1 MLNFGAQ
8 KRAEANYGSMFGMPC
23 YLANSDIA
31 EVGYRGDHVDA
42 AATQQMRVIVGQ
54 LLLMVKSFP
63 AGLCG
68 GDE

>member
-1 MLNFGAQ
+1 M
-8 KRAEANYGSMFGMPC
+8 KKKSTRARLDQPVNRNGSMFGMPC

-54 LLLMVKSFP
+54 LLLMVKNF
-63 AGLCG
+63 
-68 GDE
+68 

>member
-1 MLNFGAQ
+1 
-8 KRAEANYGSMFGMPC
+8 MFGMPC